1 MKNIL
6 PVVFFLI
13 AISTQAQYQPE
24 EFQTVKLKA
33 RYGVMVVY
41 NGRANSFA
49 FRIEADSVGN
59 TENPDFLWVDGKRFH
74 AAIVPFLQSSKTP
87 DEAEQKRLLEAYRKY
102 EQRYIEKE
110 MDKGPLTGKSEI
122 MNINNKPMLFWT
134 LTMPKDDK
142 TLVKQFFI
150 FTICF
155 DQMLTFNAPVEKDQN
170 EADIKRMI
178 IRCAETLE
186 IFPGQLQDLNKLY
199 YDVK

>member
-1 MKNIL
+1 MKTLLSI
-6 PVVFFLI
+6 VFFLT
-13 AISTQAQYQPE
+13 ALTTQAQYQPE

-41 NGRANSFA
+41 NGRTNSFA

-59 TENPDFLWVDGKRFH
+59 TENPDFLSVDGRRFH
-74 AAIVPFLQSSKTP
+74 AAIVPFLQSPKTP

-110 MDKGPLTGKSEI
+110 LDKGPLTGKSEI
-122 MNINNKPMLFWT
+122 LNINNKPMLFWT
-134 LTMPKDDK
+134 LNMPKDDK
-142 TLVKQFFI
+142 TQVKQFYI

-155 DQMLTFNAPVEKDQN
+155 DQMLTFNAPVEKGEN
-170 EADIKRMI
+170 EADVKRMI
-178 IRCAETLE
+178 VRCAETLE

-199 YDVK
+199 YELK